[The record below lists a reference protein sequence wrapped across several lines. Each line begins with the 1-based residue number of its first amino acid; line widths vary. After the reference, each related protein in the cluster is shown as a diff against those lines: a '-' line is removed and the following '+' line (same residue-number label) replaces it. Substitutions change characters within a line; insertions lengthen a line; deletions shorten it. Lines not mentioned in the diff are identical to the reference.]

1 MIYLATIFGSNIPL
15 AIKCTK
21 HYRKTG
27 EKPFTAVAVGINNQT
42 MKKLASK
49 GILQIVSGEKG
60 RDANRYIVPNTTL
73 EVLERRYPEL
83 I

>member
-1 MIYLATIFGSNIPL
+1 MKYLSTIFGANIPL

-27 EKPFTAVAVGINNQT
+27 EKPFTSFEVNINRQT
-42 MKKLASK
+42 TKKLADK
-49 GILQIVSGEKG
+49 GILKLVSGEKG
-60 RDANRYIVPNTTL
+60 RAPNRYIVPNTTL